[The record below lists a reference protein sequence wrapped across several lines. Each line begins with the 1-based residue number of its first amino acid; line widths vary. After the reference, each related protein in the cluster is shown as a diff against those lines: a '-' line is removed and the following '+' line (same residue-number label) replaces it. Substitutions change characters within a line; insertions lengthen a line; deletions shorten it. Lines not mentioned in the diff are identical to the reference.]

1 MFLFLLLFRANNT
14 LSIVFIHEIT
24 DVVSFSSQT
33 MHDLT
38 CSQGFLG
45 IQSLV
50 QNRNHVGVCPKQ
62 TVLEIQVNP

>member
-1 MFLFLLLFRANNT
+1 
-14 LSIVFIHEIT
+14 
-24 DVVSFSSQT
+24 

-50 QNRNHVGVCPKQ
+50 QNRNHIGVCLNKQ
-62 TVLEIQVNP
+62 AMEIQVIP